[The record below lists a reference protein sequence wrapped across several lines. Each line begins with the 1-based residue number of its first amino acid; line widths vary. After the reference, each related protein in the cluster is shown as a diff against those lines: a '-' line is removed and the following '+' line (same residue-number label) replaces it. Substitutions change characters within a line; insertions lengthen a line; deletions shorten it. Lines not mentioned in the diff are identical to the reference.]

1 MPVGYKDAP
10 HTLYPLDDPMPNA
23 APITDASHD
32 LITPLLDE
40 IKTLHEAGTE
50 LERRMSHDLALIH
63 PNFAASS
70 RNFLRYLG
78 VRQHDIRPLQQAL
91 AVRGLSSFGLLEP
104 HVEASLASV
113 SQRLE
118 EMRGTP
124 AAPSTAPTLDYHR
137 GFAQLQEHSRDL
149 LGELQGNRDV
159 RIMVTLPSEA
169 ATDTTLIPSLMEAGM
184 DIARINC
191 AHDEVNAWRSMIE
204 QIRHA
209 ALTLSRACLVQIDL
223 AGPKSRTGAL
233 RALGQVLKIRP
244 KRDFQGRVTEEA
256 LLWISHKPPITGAR
270 ADLPSLIFELASEMP
285 DEIRTDDAALVG
297 SASNSESNS
306 PGAKPA
312 INTVTFN
319 DARGQKAVARIIE
332 ATDKG
337 FLLAFNHTHY
347 IAEGT
352 PIECATQPK
361 FTGRLVGAPRIDEE
375 IRLKMGDILHLTR
388 APLPGTAAQVAADG
402 RCLKPAKLHCT
413 LEAAF
418 TDAKPDQSVWLDD
431 GRIGGLILSNDGEVI
446 QVSITHA
453 APEGSK
459 IKAEKG
465 INFPDTE
472 FKTPALTEKDLAD
485 LTALAHEVDIVALS
499 FLRSPE
505 DVAALQAQLT
515 QLNAEHLGVV
525 LKIENRQAFAR
536 LPQILL
542 TGMRSAKLGIMI
554 ARGDLAVELG
564 YERLSEVQEEI
575 LWLCEAAHVPVIWA
589 TQILESMAKS
599 GVPTRPEVTDAAMS
613 IRAECAMLNKGPHI
627 VEALWFLNA
636 VLGRMEGHYH
646 KRMTMRRKLTIAEL
660 PGD

>member
-1 MPVGYKDAP
+1 
-10 HTLYPLDDPMPNA
+10 MPNA
-23 APITDASHD
+23 APHLD
-32 LITPLLDE
+32 LITPLLSE
-40 IKTLHEAGTE
+40 IKTLHEAGKV
-50 LERRMSHDLALIH
+50 LERRMSHDLAQIH

-70 RNFLRYLG
+70 HNFLRYLG
-78 VRQHDIRPLQQAL
+78 VRQHDIRPLQRELAL
-91 AVRGLSSFGLLEP
+91 RGLSSFGLLET

-113 SQRLE
+113 SHRLE
-118 EMRGTP
+118 EMRGDTP
-124 AAPSTAPTLDYHR
+124 RPAHAQNFDFDT
-137 GFAQLQEHSRDL
+137 GFARLQEHTRNL
-149 LGELQGNRDV
+149 LGDIQGNRDV

-169 ATDTTLIPSLMEAGM
+169 ATDTTLIPKLMEAGM

-191 AHDEVNAWRSMIE
+191 AHDEVDAWRSMIE
-204 QIRHA
+204 QIRHT
-209 ALTLSRACLVQIDL
+209 ALNLGRACLVQIDL

-233 RALGQVLKIRP
+233 RMQGQVLKVRP
-244 KRDFQGRVTEEA
+244 QRDFQGRVTEEA
-256 LLWISHKPPITGAR
+256 LLWIIHTPSHPAADVQTAIPKLILEPASAAVDGLTQDGAAR
-270 ADLPSLIFELASEMP
+270 FG
-285 DEIRTDDAALVG
+285 V
-297 SASNSESNS
+297 ASNPDSN
-306 PGAKPA
+306 AHTA
-312 INTVTFN
+312 TFE
-319 DARGQKAVARIIE
+319 DVRGQTAVARIIQTTQ
-332 ATDKG
+332 AG

-352 PIECATQPK
+352 SIQFGKQPE
-361 FTGRLVGAPRIDEE
+361 FNGRLIGTPSIAED
-375 IRLKMGDILHLTR
+375 IRLKMGDTLCLTR
-388 APLPGTAAQVAADG
+388 APLPGTAAQWAANG
-402 RCLKPAKLHCT
+402 SCIKPAQLHCT

-465 INFPDTE
+465 INFPDTD
-472 FKTPALTEKDLAD
+472 FKTSALTEKDLAD
-485 LTALAHEVDIVALS
+485 LTALAHEIDIVALS
-499 FLRSPE
+499 FLRTAN
-505 DVAALQAQLT
+505 DVAELQAQLT
-515 QLNAEHLGVV
+515 QLKTENLGVV
-525 LKIENRQAFAR
+525 LKIENRQAFAH
-536 LPQILL
+536 LPKILL

-627 VEALWFLNA
+627 IEALTFLNA
-636 VLGRMEGHYH
+636 VLGRMEGHYQ
-646 KRMTMRRKLTIAEL
+646 KRMALRRKLTIADL
-660 PGD
+660 PGE

>member
-1 MPVGYKDAP
+1 
-10 HTLYPLDDPMPNA
+10 MPNA

-70 RNFLRYLG
+70 RNFLRY
-78 VRQHDIRPLQQAL
+78 
-91 AVRGLSSFGLLEP
+91 GLLEP

>member
-1 MPVGYKDAP
+1 
-10 HTLYPLDDPMPNA
+10 MPNT
-23 APITDASHD
+23 APLADIAPD

-40 IKTLHEAGTE
+40 IKTLQAAGTE
-50 LERRMSHDLALIH
+50 LERRMSDDLALIH

-91 AVRGLSSFGLLEP
+91 ALRGLSSFGLLEP
-104 HVEASLASV
+104 HVAASLTLV

-118 EMRGTP
+118 EMRGATLTAP
-124 AAPSTAPTLDYHR
+124 ATSAATSAAAPTIDYHQ
-137 GFAQLQEHSRDL
+137 GFALLQEHSRDL
-149 LGELQGNRDV
+149 LGELQSNRDV

-169 ATDTTLIPSLMEAGM
+169 ATDTTLIPNLMEAGM

-191 AHDEVNAWRSMIE
+191 AHDDVGAWRSMIE
-204 QIRHA
+204 QIRHT
-209 ALTLSRACLVQIDL
+209 ALTLGRACLVQIDL

-233 RALGQVLKIRP
+233 HTQGNILKIRP
-244 KRDFQGRVTEEA
+244 QRDFQGRMTEEA
-256 LLWISHKPPITGAR
+256 LLWITHKPQHPAPDAQIPTLILEPALGAV
-270 ADLPSLIFELASEMP
+270 
-285 DEIRTDDAALVG
+285 DAACLAG
-297 SASNSESNS
+297 ATAHNPESNT
-306 PGAKPA
+306 
-312 INTVTFN
+312 NTVTFD
-319 DARGQKAVARIIE
+319 DARGQKAVARIIK
-332 ATDKG
+332 ATRDG

-347 IAEGT
+347 IADGT
-352 PIECATQPK
+352 PIQFTAQPE
-361 FTGRLVGAPRIDEE
+361 FNGQLLGAPSIDEE
-375 IRLKMGDILHLTR
+375 IRLKAGDILCLTR
-388 APLPGTAAQVAADG
+388 APLPGTAAQWAADG
-402 RCLKPAKLHCT
+402 RCIKQAKLHCT

-418 TDAKPDQSVWLDD
+418 NDAKPDQSVWLDD

-465 INFPDTE
+465 INFPDTD

-499 FLRSPE
+499 FLRTPH
-505 DVAALQAQLT
+505 DVAQLQAQLT
-515 QLNAEHLGVV
+515 QLQAENLGVV
-525 LKIENRQAFAR
+525 LKIENRQAFAH
-536 LPQILL
+536 LPKILL

-646 KRMTMRRKLTIAEL
+646 KRMTMRRKLTIADLTSE
-660 PGD
+660 